1 MTSSLHEKIPKNNLK
16 IFEEKS
22 RYQTSKVRQQL
33 STLRNDCNIFSQ
45 MLISCQTRQGDLD
58 KFFSHE
64 NMEYPPSLS
73 KNGDFNTGS
82 ESDLIPCLENL
93 IPSENVK
100 SQPSCIIL
108 DGPVIVQMLKP
119 GSVKTFNSYA
129 EDVFLP
135 YISNLS
141 KEYKRVDIVW
151 DRYTKNSLKHK
162 IRENRGVGKRKRVSG
177 SAILPTNWQ
186 SFLRCDQNKEEFFK
200 FLSIKV
206 LEEFEHNKTCEVIV
220 TIDNNVKSTD
230 LVMDTSD
237 LGPDCTHEEA
247 DTRIFLHTL
256 HASNQGHSQISI
268 RSVDTDVVVLAIA
281 AFNKIPNLKE
291 LFIAF
296 GTGKKFWYIPIHQ
309 ITEILG
315 PEKASSLHTMH
326 ALTGCDTTSFFRGHG
341 KKSCW
346 SVWFTYP
353 ELTEALSNITK
364 SSETISEQDLHIIER
379 YVILFL

>member
-1 MTSSLHEKIPKNNLK
+1 M
-16 IFEEKS
+16 
-22 RYQTSKVRQQL
+22 
-33 STLRNDCNIFSQ
+33 
-45 MLISCQTRQGDLD
+45 
-58 KFFSHE
+58 
-64 NMEYPPSLS
+64 
-73 KNGDFNTGS
+73 
-82 ESDLIPCLENL
+82 
-93 IPSENVK
+93 
-100 SQPSCIIL
+100 
-108 DGPVIVQMLKP
+108 
-119 GSVKTFNSYA
+119 
-129 EDVFLP
+129 
-135 YISNLS
+135 
-141 KEYKRVDIVW
+141 DI
-151 DRYTKNSLKHK
+151 
-162 IRENRGVGKRKRVSG
+162 
-177 SAILPTNWQ
+177 
-186 SFLRCDQNKEEFFK
+186 
-200 FLSIKV
+200 
-206 LEEFEHNKTCEVIV
+206 
-220 TIDNNVKSTD
+220 
-230 LVMDTSD
+230 SD

-353 ELTEALSNITK
+353 ELTQALSNITK

-379 YVILFL
+379 YVILLYDRTSNSTDINVARRKLFSKKTLVQQLPPTRQALVEHIKRAAYQAKIWDNMLSC